1 MLLVRG
7 RQRQACAAVAVLALT
22 GSLFVVT
29 EPSGAA
35 PSPIDRTNS
44 QISSLQAHA
53 QALAEQI
60 TTDQNKVSVAA
71 EAYDMDTVLVQQD
84 RLKLAKTGRHLT
96 ATRKW
101 LRAAR
106 AKAQHAAIEAYVTGD
121 GFASQ
126 VGGVL
131 NSTVNDAQ
139 SAAVYADIVVHSL
152 KQAVNQLHIVQ
163 NQLAGELATQA
174 KTTAA
179 AARTQLAAD
188 KARGVAEAATLA
200 VETALTNVKGQLYTL
215 TIKKEQEI
223 AAAKAAAALAA
234 EEAAAARAAARARA
248 EARAAAAAAAARA
261 AKARAEAAAARAAKK
276 VSANSGSTNSGGGN
290 NGGAWGGSWPF
301 GPGTGPDQP
310 GFASTLIP
318 AGTNPQG
325 LQAVAAAESYLGVP
339 YVWGGADRQ
348 GVDCSGL
355 TMVAW
360 QVTGVALLHGATIQ
374 DQESN
379 PVNLLD
385 IEPGDLL
392 FYHFP
397 NDGPLPITHVAIY
410 VGSGPYGTNTIIQ
423 AAQVGTNVAY
433 YPMYWGGFVSA
444 GRP

>member
-1 MLLVRG
+1 MLLTRG
-7 RQRQACAAVAVLALT
+7 RQRNALAVVAVLALT

-44 QISSLQAHA
+44 QISTLQARA
-53 QALAEQI
+53 QALAERI

-71 EAYDMDTVLVQQD
+71 EAYDMDTVLLQQD
-84 RLKLAKTGRHLT
+84 KLKLAKVQRQLK

-101 LRAAR
+101 LRAAQ
-106 AKAQHAAIEAYVTGD
+106 AKAQNAAIEAYVTGD
-121 GFASQ
+121 GFAAQ
-126 VGGVL
+126 VDGVL
-131 NSTVNDAQ
+131 TSSVNDAQ
-139 SAAVYADIVVHSL
+139 SAAVYSDIVVHSL
-152 KQAVNQLHIVQ
+152 KAAVNQLHVVQ
-163 NQLAGELATQA
+163 VQLAGERTRQA
-174 KTTAA
+174 RTTAA
-179 AARTQLAAD
+179 ATRTQLAAD
-188 KARGVAEAATLA
+188 KARGIAEAATLA
-200 VETALTNVKGQLYTL
+200 VESALTNVKGQLYTL
-215 TIKKEQEI
+215 TIKREQEI

-234 EEAAAARAAARARA
+234 ERAAAARAAARARA
-248 EARAAAAAAAARA
+248 EARAAAARAARA
-261 AKARAEAAAARAAKK
+261 RAQAAAQAAKK
-276 VSANSGSTNSGGGN
+276 AASNSAGGNSGGGSG
-290 NGGAWGGSWPF
+290 GGAWGGSWPF

-310 GFASTLIP
+310 GFGSTLVP

-339 YVWGGADRQ
+339 YVWGGAGRQ

-355 TMVAW
+355 VMVAW
-360 QVTGVALLHGATIQ
+360 QAAGVSLLHGATIQ
-374 DQESN
+374 DQEST

-410 VGSGPYGTNTIIQ
+410 IGSGPYGTDTIIQ

>member
-1 MLLVRG
+1 MLLTRG
-7 RQRQACAAVAVLALT
+7 RQRNALAVVAVLALT
-22 GSLFVVT
+22 GSLFVVA

-44 QISSLQAHA
+44 QISTLQARA
-53 QALAEQI
+53 QALAERI

-71 EAYDMDTVLVQQD
+71 EAYDMDTVLLQQD
-84 RLKLAKTGRHLT
+84 KLKLAKVQRQLK

-106 AKAQHAAIEAYVTGD
+106 AKAQNAAIEAYVTGD

-126 VGGVL
+126 VDGVL
-131 NSTVNDAQ
+131 TSSVNDAQ
-139 SAAVYADIVVHSL
+139 SAAVYSDIVVHSL
-152 KQAVNQLHIVQ
+152 KAAVNQLHVVQ
-163 NQLAGELATQA
+163 VQLAGERARQA
-174 KTTAA
+174 RTTASA
-179 AARTQLAAD
+179 TRTQLAAD
-188 KARGVAEAATLA
+188 KARGIAEAATLA
-200 VETALTNVKGQLYTL
+200 VESALTNVKGQLYTL
-215 TIKKEQEI
+215 TIKREQEI

-234 EEAAAARAAARARA
+234 ERAAAARAAARARA
-248 EARAAAAAAAARA
+248 EARAAAARA
-261 AKARAEAAAARAAKK
+261 AKARAQAAAEAAAQAAKK
-276 VSANSGSTNSGGGN
+276 TASNSGGGN
-290 NGGAWGGSWPF
+290 SGGGNSGGAWGGSWPF
-301 GPGTGPDQP
+301 GPGTGPGQP
-310 GFASTLIP
+310 GFGSTLVP

-339 YVWGGADRQ
+339 YVWGGAGRQ

-355 TMVAW
+355 VMVAW
-360 QVTGVALLHGATIQ
+360 QAAGVSLLHGATIQ
-374 DQESN
+374 DQEST

-410 VGSGPYGTNTIIQ
+410 IGSGPYGTDTIIQ

>member
-1 MLLVRG
+1 MLLTRG
-7 RQRQACAAVAVLALT
+7 RQRNALAVVAVLALT
-22 GSLFVVT
+22 GSLFVVA

-44 QISSLQAHA
+44 QISTLQARA
-53 QALAEQI
+53 QALAERI

-71 EAYDMDTVLVQQD
+71 EAYDMDTVLLQQD
-84 RLKLAKTGRHLT
+84 KLKLAKVQRQLK

-106 AKAQHAAIEAYVTGD
+106 AKAQNAAIEAYVTGD

-126 VGGVL
+126 VDGVL
-131 NSTVNDAQ
+131 TSSVNDAQ
-139 SAAVYADIVVHSL
+139 SAAVYSDIVVHSL
-152 KQAVNQLHIVQ
+152 KAAVNQLHVVQ
-163 NQLAGELATQA
+163 VQLAGERARQA
-174 KTTAA
+174 RTTASA
-179 AARTQLAAD
+179 TRTQLAAD
-188 KARGVAEAATLA
+188 KARGIAEAATLA
-200 VETALTNVKGQLYTL
+200 VESALTNVKGQLYTL
-215 TIKKEQEI
+215 TIKREQEI

-234 EEAAAARAAARARA
+234 ERAAAARAAARARA
-248 EARAAAAAAAARA
+248 EARAAAARA
-261 AKARAEAAAARAAKK
+261 AKARAQAAAQAAALAAKK
-276 VSANSGSTNSGGGN
+276 TASNSGGTSSGSGN
-290 NGGAWGGSWPF
+290 SGGAWGGSWPF
-301 GPGTGPDQP
+301 GPGTGPGQP
-310 GFASTLIP
+310 GFGSTLVP

-325 LQAVAAAESYLGVP
+325 LLAVAAAESYLGVP
-339 YVWGGADRQ
+339 YVWGGAGRQ

-355 TMVAW
+355 VMVAW
-360 QVTGVALLHGATIQ
+360 QAAGVSLLHGATIQ
-374 DQESN
+374 DQEST

-410 VGSGPYGTNTIIQ
+410 IGSGPYGTDTIIQ